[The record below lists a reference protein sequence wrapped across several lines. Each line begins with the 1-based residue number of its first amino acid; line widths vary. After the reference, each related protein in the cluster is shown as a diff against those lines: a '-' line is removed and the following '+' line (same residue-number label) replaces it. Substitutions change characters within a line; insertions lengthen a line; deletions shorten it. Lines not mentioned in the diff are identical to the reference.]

1 MSTWRILADEN
12 VDRAIVDQLRA
23 DGHDVEYIEEVA
35 KSDDDYPVLNRA
47 ITERRVLLTRD
58 LDFGRYIYGDHLPAP
73 ADGIIQL
80 RIDWL
85 PPDERIAIVAAFFAT
100 HNPTESAGFLV
111 TIAESSGAFRKRPLP
126 K

>member
-1 MSTWRILADEN
+1 MSDWRILADEN
-12 VDRAIVDQLRA
+12 VDRAIVDRLRA

-35 KSDDDYPVLNRA
+35 KSDGDYPVLNRA
-47 ITERRVLLTRD
+47 IIERRVLLTRD

-73 ADGIIQL
+73 REGIIQL

-85 PPDERIAIVAAFFAT
+85 PPDERIAVVAAFFAT
-100 HNPTESAGFLV
+100 YDPADSVGYFV
-111 TIAESSGAFRKRPLP
+111 TIADSSGAFRKRPLP